1 MAPHDLSFQ
10 PENLIPTVVFS
21 PEKGILTAEDKKKL
35 GNSVSIPPRDN
46 LVLCR
51 ACGWTAYNECTS
63 SYLPRLRV
71 FHTRANS
78 GLWVMG
84 NDYVMWDRIRTPRT
98 QNDYMTV
105 KFLQE
110 RGTRHIPLVEE
121 MYRFGKDDSE
131 FQFTIMSR
139 AKGVPLMTIWEDL
152 SADIKKGYAQQMIAA
167 LRELRQFTSP
177 VPCRVD
183 GSTLWDNIIGQCSP
197 GTCKTI
203 EKTKEEWFSGMAAE
217 LRYGLSKRL
226 QTEDKNIID
235 AALQDIIDKF
245 PDNAPYVLTHGDLNM
260 GNIIVNEGKI
270 EAIIDWELAG
280 YYPWWVER
288 WASRQRAGN
297 GSFELFDMVW
307 PELNPDLDNDQFR
320 AKVSVRVG
328 AAIEAWG
335 SCDIAHTESHDVW
348 MRPPFCECKP
358 YAGLISRRFWG
369 AELRHTIGK
378 QNKAWDRN
386 TLEEATEEAK
396 LYTRLNEPKAGS

>member
-10 PENLIPTVVFS
+10 PEDLIPTVVFS
-21 PEKGILTAEDKKKL
+21 PERGILTAKDKNKL

-71 FHTRANS
+71 FHTRGNS

-84 NDYVMWDRIRTPRT
+84 NDYVVWDRIRTPRT

-110 RGTRHIPLVEE
+110 KGTKNISLVKE
-121 MYRFGKDDSE
+121 MYRFGKNDSE

-139 AKGVPLMTIWEDL
+139 AKGVPLMTIWGGL
-152 SADIKKGYAQQMIAA
+152 SAEVKKGYAEQVIAA

-197 GTCKTI
+197 GACKTI
-203 EKTKEEWFSGMAAE
+203 EKTKEEWFNGMAAE

-260 GNIIVNEGKI
+260 GSIIVNEGEI
-270 EAIIDWELAG
+270 EAIIDWEVAG
-280 YYPWWVER
+280 YYPSLVGR
-288 WASRQRAGN
+288 ALGVAATRRQR
-297 GSFELFDMVW
+297 L
-307 PELNPDLDNDQFR
+307 
-320 AKVSVRVG
+320 VRTVRHGLGG
-328 AAIEAWG
+328 A
-335 SCDIAHTESHDVW
+335 
-348 MRPPFCECKP
+348 
-358 YAGLISRRFWG
+358 
-369 AELRHTIGK
+369 
-378 QNKAWDRN
+378 
-386 TLEEATEEAK
+386 
-396 LYTRLNEPKAGS
+396 